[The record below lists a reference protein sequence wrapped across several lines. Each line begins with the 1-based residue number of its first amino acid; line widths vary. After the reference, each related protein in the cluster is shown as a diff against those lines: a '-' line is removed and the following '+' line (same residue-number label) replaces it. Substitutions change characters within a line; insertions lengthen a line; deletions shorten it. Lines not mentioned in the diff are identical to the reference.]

1 MFRHTD
7 YMQFDVKPEK
17 PDPVYARKLQELLG
31 GAFGRGRRRPT
42 PRRTRSATP
51 SSRP

>member
-31 GAFGRGRRRPT
+31 GCLLYTSDA
-42 PRRTRSATP
+42 ADE
-51 SSRP
+51 